1 MQDRDSTDLVKD
13 VACADERPVEC
24 KGDAYDCAVFWHVRE
39 QNCRSD
45 RLLTE
50 SEETLVGGYSVMMRR
65 WLHRENADLFMGN
78 LISLAARERL
88 GAKKVF
94 DQLKES
100 VLWSVVLEHFENK
113 GKGERDVYRWIK
125 DKLAERTIRYGVAA

>member
-1 MQDRDSTDLVKD
+1 
-13 VACADERPVEC
+13 
-24 KGDAYDCAVFWHVRE
+24 
-39 QNCRSD
+39 
-45 RLLTE
+45 
-50 SEETLVGGYSVMMRR
+50 MMRR
-65 WLHRENADLFMGN
+65 WFHRENADLFMGS
-78 LISLAARERL
+78 LISLAVRERL